1 MFFIKYIKTETVKNE
16 EGQDVEQLK
25 DDIVHIRTEK
35 AYEQILEQ
43 IKDDEKIEIIDHGIV
58 VVIDPIPKVDP
69 YVCTVCKQKQQ
80 VIDEAKEAGFEMQV
94 VEEPK
99 DVPYKKEFLK
109 NDGISKRMGRPKT
122 DKPKVE
128 KAPKVPKEPKQ
139 PKSEKANKLDNNGQ
153 PFLPKQAR
161 QPRQPKAEGEKKSF
175 KPILKK
181 PLN

>member
-35 AYEQILEQ
+35 AYEQILDQ
-43 IKDDEKIEIIDHGIV
+43 LSNDEKFEIVEHGVV
-58 VVIDPIPKVDP
+58 VVIDPVPKVDP

-139 PKSEKANKLDNNGQ
+139 PKANKKDDKDQQ
-153 PFLPKQAR
+153 PSSEPK
-161 QPRQPKAEGEKKSF
+161 QPRQPKQPRETKSGEKSF
-175 KPILKK
+175 KPVLKK

>member
-1 MFFIKYIKTETVKNE
+1 MFYIKYIKTETVKNE
-16 EGQDVEQLK
+16 AGEDVQQSK
-25 DDIVHIRTEK
+25 DDIAHIRTEK
-35 AYEQILEQ
+35 VYEQILDQ
-43 IKDDEKIEIIDHGIV
+43 LSNDEKFEIVEHGVV
-58 VVIDPIPKVDP
+58 VVIDPVPKVDP

>member
-43 IKDDEKIEIIDHGIV
+43 IKDDEKFEIVEHGVV
-58 VVIDPIPKVDP
+58 VVIDPVPKVDP